1 MDLAS
6 MTPQNELAS
15 TSYCLANPEREFLVY
30 LPEGDQAS
38 VDLSHAQGR
47 FSVEWMHP
55 AEGTVTLGGGVMGG
69 KQQSFAVPFMGPAV
83 LYIKKESA

>member
-1 MDLAS
+1 
-6 MTPQNELAS
+6 MTPHDELAS

-38 VDLSHAQGR
+38 VDLTRASGR
-47 FSVEWMHP
+47 CSVEWMHP
-55 AEGTVTLGGGVMGG
+55 AEGTVTLGGDVTGG
-69 KQQSFAVPFMGPAV
+69 KKQSFAVPFIGPAV

>member
-6 MTPQNELAS
+6 MTPRDDLAS

-38 VDLSHAQGR
+38 VDLSGAQGR

-55 AEGTVTLGGGVMGG
+55 ADGSIALGGNVTGG
-69 KQQSFAVPFMGPAV
+69 KQQSFAVPFSGPAV
-83 LYIKKESA
+83 LYIKKEAA

>member
-1 MDLAS
+1 MDLDSA
-6 MTPQNELAS
+6 TPHNELAS
-15 TSYCLANPEREFLVY
+15 TGYCLANPEREFLVY

-38 VDLSHAQGR
+38 VDLSHARGK

-55 AEGTVTLGGGVMGG
+55 AEGSTMFGGNITGG
-69 KQQSFAVPFMGPAV
+69 KEQSLAVPFTGPAV

>member
-6 MTPQNELAS
+6 MTPQNDLAS
-15 TSYCLANPEREFLVY
+15 TGYCLAHSEREFLVF

-38 VDLSHAQGR
+38 VDLSHAQGEL
-47 FSVEWMHP
+47 SVEWMHP
-55 AEGTVTLGGGVMGG
+55 VEGTVMSGGRVAGG
-69 KQQSFAVPFMGPAV
+69 KQVNFAVPFSGPAV